1 MSQPHTTFAAPFS
14 GEDPQ
19 NSVASSPDLAP
30 TLYEQQTILQ
40 SENVVI
46 RDKVEPE
53 NALDYQYKP
62 QSLSDKFAK
71 AACDLFG
78 RWADLFFQKR
88 FGHRAVVLETVA
100 AVPGTVAAFH
110 HQLESYRTVNPS
122 KPLIRVFQ
130 DEAENERMHLRIFSE
145 IAQPTKFE
153 HFVIRWTQMGFTA
166 LFSAAY
172 FFFPHMAHRFV
183 GHIEEKAVDSYTRY
197 LAEIDAGNI
206 ENVPAPQIAIDY
218 YRLPPEAR
226 LRDVV
231 IAVRRDEMEH
241 RDVNHRV
248 AHEFKVK

>member
-1 MSQPHTTFAAPFS
+1 MSFETQK
-14 GEDPQ
+14 
-19 NSVASSPDLAP
+19 
-30 TLYEQQTILQ
+30 ILTR
-40 SENVVI
+40 ENVVV
-46 RDKVEPE
+46 RDNVHPK
-53 NALDYQYKP
+53 NDLGYQYKS
-62 QSLSDKFAK
+62 QTLSDKFAK

-78 RWADLFFQKR
+78 HWADLFFQKR

-153 HFVIRWTQMGFTA
+153 RFIIRWTQAGFTA
-166 LFSAAY
+166 LFSASY
-172 FFFPHMAHRFV
+172 FFFPRMAHRFV

-206 ENVPAPQIAIDY
+206 ENVAAPQIAIDY
-218 YRLPPEAR
+218 YQLPKDAT

-248 AHEFKVK
+248 ATEFAVK